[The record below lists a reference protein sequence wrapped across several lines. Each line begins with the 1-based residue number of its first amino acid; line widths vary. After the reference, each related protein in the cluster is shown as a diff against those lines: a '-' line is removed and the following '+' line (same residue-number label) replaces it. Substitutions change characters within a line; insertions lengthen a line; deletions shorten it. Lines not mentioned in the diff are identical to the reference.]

1 MSEIPCEICEFL
13 RESGFDC
20 VAESRGG
27 MPVLWAELS
36 NETLD
41 GASARSL
48 NEMSSRSL
56 DTKPA
61 RRCIVPWPI
70 VAGSPE
76 EAGEQAQRVA
86 ELLRELSA
94 EGHRPI
100 IVTEDRWRRQPGMMR
115 ARLLAHLEVFIPMF
129 ARNCEVR
136 KIDKET
142 AAAFLNENHSYGDAA
157 CRYRYGLYLK
167 RYTGKR
173 GEISPL
179 SLLGRNDSEELGRN
193 DGGSAV
199 EVYSGSG
206 YVTPGTLVAVAT
218 FSNARKWQKGE
229 KTIRSYEW
237 TRYASLPGVR
247 INGGMGK
254 VLKAFI
260 RDVQPDDIMSYADLE
275 WSEGAVYE
283 QLGFELEG
291 HKTPVIFA
299 VDSQWQRTALK
310 QYIGQ
315 GMTGVDMPPPARG
328 CRSEAETGVNGSHSL
343 PTSLYL
349 QNLGSNK
356 YRLKLT
362 EYE

>member
-1 MSEIPCEICEFL
+1 MSAIICDISEFL
-13 RESGFDC
+13 RENGFDC
-20 VAESRGG
+20 VVEPRGE
-27 MPVLWAELS
+27 MTVLWAELLD
-36 NETLD
+36 ETLTE
-41 GASARSL
+41 ASGEKPARSM
-48 NEMSSRSL
+48 N
-56 DTKPA
+56 TKPA
-61 RRCIVPWPI
+61 RRCIVPWPV

-76 EAGEQAQRVA
+76 EAQEQAQRVA

-94 EGHRPI
+94 EGYRPI
-100 IVTEDRWRRQPGMMR
+100 IITEDRWRRQPEMMR

-173 GEISPL
+173 GE
-179 SLLGRNDSEELGRN
+179 
-193 DGGSAV
+193 
-199 EVYSGSG
+199 SG
-206 YVTPGTLVAVAT
+206 VTPGTLVAVAT

-247 INGGMGK
+247 ISGGMGK

-260 RDVQPDDIMSYADLE
+260 KEIQPDDIMSYADLE

-283 QLGFELEG
+283 QLGFRLEG
-291 HKTPVIFA
+291 RKAPVAFE
-299 VDSQWQRTALK
+299 VDGSWGRSPVK
-310 QYIGQ
+310 P
-315 GMTGVDMPPPARG
+315 GMTDEGNESHAAR
-328 CRSEAETGVNGSHSL
+328 
-343 PTSLYL
+343 YL

>member
-13 RESGFDC
+13 RENGFDC

-56 DTKPA
+56 DTKA
-61 RRCIVPWPI
+61 VRRCIVPWPI
-70 VAGSPE
+70 TSNSPE
-76 EAGEQAQRVA
+76 EAGEQAQRMA

-100 IVTEDRWRRQPGMMR
+100 IVTEDRWRRQQWMMR

-179 SLLGRNDSEELGRN
+179 ASLGRNDS
-193 DGGSAV
+193 GGAV
-199 EVYSGSG
+199 EVYCGSG
-206 YVTPGTLVAVAT
+206 YATPGTLVAVAT

-229 KTIRSYEW
+229 KIIRSYEW

-260 RDVQPDDIMSYADLE
+260 KEVQPDDIMSYADLE

-310 QYIGQ
+310 QYSGQ

>member
-1 MSEIPCEICEFL
+1 MNTFISEISDFL

-20 VAESRGG
+20 VAQSRGG
-27 MPVLWAELS
+27 TSVLWAQLPVEG
-36 NETLD
+36 E
-41 GASARSL
+41 
-48 NEMSSRSL
+48 E
-56 DTKPA
+56 PV
-61 RRCIVPWPI
+61 RRCIVPWSI
-70 VAGSPE
+70 VAESIE
-76 EAGEQAQRVA
+76 EAHDQAQRMDA
-86 ELLRELSA
+86 LLKELSA
-94 EGHRPI
+94 ENHKLI
-100 IVTEDRWRRQPGMMR
+100 VVTEDRWRRQQGMMR
-115 ARLLAHLEVFIPMF
+115 ARLLAHLEVFTPMF

-173 GEISPL
+173 G
-179 SLLGRNDSEELGRN
+179 DSGII
-193 DGGSAV
+193 
-199 EVYSGSG
+199 
-206 YVTPGTLVAVAT
+206 PGTLVAVAT
-218 FSNARKWQKGE
+218 FSNARKWRKGD

-260 RDVQPDDIMSYADLE
+260 KDVQPDDIMSYADLE

-283 QLGFELEG
+283 RLGFRLEG
-291 HKTPVIFA
+291 QKDPVAFE
-299 VDSQWQRTALK
+299 VDGSWRRSPVKPGMTKEGKPGMTEGAIDSHDRTAS
-310 QYIGQ
+310 
-315 GMTGVDMPPPARG
+315 R
-328 CRSEAETGVNGSHSL
+328 
-343 PTSLYL
+343 YL

-356 YRLKLT
+356 YRMKLT

>member
-1 MSEIPCEICEFL
+1 MSIFVCEISEFL
-13 RESGFDC
+13 IANGFDC
-20 VAESRGG
+20 VAQSRGG
-27 MPVLWAELS
+27 MTVLWTEVTS
-36 NETLD
+36 
-41 GASARSL
+41 
-48 NEMSSRSL
+48 EM
-56 DTKPA
+56 PA
-61 RRCIVPWPI
+61 RRCIVPWPV

-76 EAGEQAQRVA
+76 EAQEQAQRMA

-94 EGHRPI
+94 EGYRPI
-100 IVTEDRWRRQPGMMR
+100 IITEDRWRRQPEMMR
-115 ARLLAHLEVFIPMF
+115 ARILAHLEVFIPMF

-173 GEISPL
+173 WEISPL
-179 SLLGRNDSEELGRN
+179 ASLGRNDSEG
-193 DGGSAV
+193 AV
-199 EVYSGSG
+199 ESGDVKD
-206 YVTPGTLVAVAT
+206 YIAPGMLVAVAT

-229 KTIRSYEW
+229 KVIRSYEW

-260 RDVQPDDIMSYADLE
+260 KDIQPDDIMSYADLE

-310 QYIGQ
+310 QYSGQ

-356 YRLKLT
+356 YRMKLT

>member
-1 MSEIPCEICEFL
+1 MIVCEISDFL
-13 RESGFDC
+13 SARGFGC
-20 VAESRGG
+20 VTESRGG
-27 MPVLWAELS
+27 MPMVWAEV
-36 NETLD
+36 LD
-41 GASARSL
+41 EASGEKL
-48 NEMSSRSL
+48 V
-56 DTKPA
+56 
-61 RRCIVPWPI
+61 RRCIVPWPV

-76 EAGEQAQRVA
+76 EAQEQARRMAKQ
-86 ELLRELSA
+86 LRELSA

-100 IVTEDRWRRQPGMMR
+100 IITEDRWRRQPGMMR

-179 SLLGRNDSEELGRN
+179 ASLGRNDS
-193 DGGSAV
+193 GGAV

-254 VLKAFI
+254 MLKAFI
-260 RDVQPDDIMSYADLE
+260 KEVQPDDIMSYADLE

-283 QLGFELEG
+283 RLGFRLEG
-291 HKTPVIFA
+291 QKAPVAFE
-299 VDSQWQRTALK
+299 VDGSWRRSPVK
-310 QYIGQ
+310 P
-315 GMTGVDMPPPARG
+315 GMTGEDDGSYSAR
-328 CRSEAETGVNGSHSL
+328 
-343 PTSLYL
+343 YL

>member
-1 MSEIPCEICEFL
+1 MSEISCEICEFL
-13 RESGFDC
+13 CANGFDC
-20 VAESRGG
+20 VTEPRGG
-27 MPVLWAELS
+27 MTVLWAEVRA
-36 NETLD
+36 E
-41 GASARSL
+41 ASGDKPARSM
-48 NEMSSRSL
+48 NTM
-56 DTKPA
+56 PA
-61 RRCIVPWPI
+61 RRCIVPWP
-70 VAGSPE
+70 VMAGSQE
-76 EAGEQAQRVA
+76 EAQEQARRVA
-86 ELLRELSA
+86 ELLMELSA
-94 EGHRPI
+94 EGNKPI
-100 IVTEDRWRRQPGMMR
+100 VITEDRWRRQPEMMR
-115 ARLLAHLEVFIPMF
+115 ARLLAHLESFIPMY

-142 AAAFLNENHSYGDAA
+142 AKSFLDENHSYGDAA

-179 SLLGRNDSEELGRN
+179 ASLGRNDS
-193 DGGSAV
+193 GGAV

-229 KTIRSYEW
+229 KIIRSYEW

-260 RDVQPDDIMSYADLE
+260 KEVQPDDIMSYADLE

-291 HKTPVIFA
+291 YKTPVIFA

-310 QYIGQ
+310 QYSGQ

-356 YRLKLT
+356 YRMKLT

>member
-1 MSEIPCEICEFL
+1 MSMFVCEISEFL
-13 RESGFDC
+13 SARGFDC
-20 VAESRGG
+20 VIESRGG
-27 MPVLWAELS
+27 MPVVWAEV
-36 NETLD
+36 LD
-41 GASARSL
+41 EASGEKL
-48 NEMSSRSL
+48 V
-56 DTKPA
+56 
-61 RRCIVPWPI
+61 RRCIVPWPVI
-70 VAGSPE
+70 AGSQE
-76 EAGEQAQRVA
+76 EAQEQAQRVA

-100 IVTEDRWRRQPGMMR
+100 IVTEDRWRRQQGMMR

-173 GEISPL
+173 GE
-179 SLLGRNDSEELGRN
+179 
-193 DGGSAV
+193 
-199 EVYSGSG
+199 SGI
-206 YVTPGTLVAVAT
+206 TPGTLVAVAT

-260 RDVQPDDIMSYADLE
+260 KEVQPDDIMSYADLE

-283 QLGFELEG
+283 QLGFSLEG
-291 HKTPVIFA
+291 QKAPVAFE
-299 VDSQWQRTALK
+299 VDGSWRRSPVGPGMTEKVKPRMTEGTSDSHDRTA
-310 QYIGQ
+310 
-315 GMTGVDMPPPARG
+315 TR
-328 CRSEAETGVNGSHSL
+328 
-343 PTSLYL
+343 YL

-356 YRLKLT
+356 YRMKLT

>member
-1 MSEIPCEICEFL
+1 MSAITGEISDFL

-20 VAESRGG
+20 VEESRGG
-27 MPVLWAELS
+27 VPVLWVEMPAGALNKVVAKASDGKLS
-36 NETLD
+36 
-41 GASARSL
+41 
-48 NEMSSRSL
+48 
-56 DTKPA
+56 
-61 RRCIVPWPI
+61 RRCVVPWP
-70 VAGSPE
+70 VMAGDPH
-76 EAGEQAQRVA
+76 EAQEQARRMDA
-86 ELLRELSA
+86 LLKELSA
-94 EGHRPI
+94 EAVKPVVI
-100 IVTEDRWRRQPGMMR
+100 TEDRWHRQKGMMR
-115 ARLLAHLEVFIPMF
+115 ARLLAHLEVFTPMF

-142 AAAFLNENHSYGDAA
+142 AAAFLNKNHSYGDAA
-157 CRYRYGLYLK
+157 CKYRYGLYLK

-179 SLLGRNDSEELGRN
+179 ASLGRNDSEELGRN
-193 DGGSAV
+193 DSESAV
-199 EVYSGSG
+199 GVYSGSG
-206 YVTPGTLVAVAT
+206 YVAPGTLVAVAT
-218 FSNARKWQKGE
+218 FSNARKWHKGE
-229 KTIRSYEW
+229 KVIRSYEW

-260 RDVQPDDIMSYADLE
+260 KDIQPDDIMSYADLE

-310 QYIGQ
+310 QYSGQ

>member
-1 MSEIPCEICEFL
+1 MFVCEISEFL
-13 RESGFDC
+13 SARGFDC
-20 VAESRGG
+20 VTESRGG
-27 MPVLWAELS
+27 MPVVWAEV
-36 NETLD
+36 LD
-41 GASARSL
+41 EASGEKL
-48 NEMSSRSL
+48 V
-56 DTKPA
+56 

-70 VAGSPE
+70 TSKSPE
-76 EAGEQAQRVA
+76 EAQEQAQRMA
-86 ELLRELSA
+86 EQLRRLSA
-94 EGHRPI
+94 EGYRPI
-100 IVTEDRWRRQPGMMR
+100 IITEDRWRRQQGMMR
-115 ARLLAHLEVFIPMF
+115 ARVLAHLEVFTPMF

-173 GEISPL
+173 GESGIS
-179 SLLGRNDSEELGRN
+179 
-193 DGGSAV
+193 
-199 EVYSGSG
+199 
-206 YVTPGTLVAVAT
+206 PGTLVAVAT

-260 RDVQPDDIMSYADLE
+260 KEVQPDDIMSYADLE
-275 WSEGAVYE
+275 WSEGSVYE
-283 QLGFELEG
+283 QLGFCLEG
-291 HKTPVIFA
+291 KRAPVVFC
-299 VDSQWQRTALK
+299 VDEQWGRFPVK
-310 QYIGQ
+310 PGN
-315 GMTGVDMPPPARG
+315 RF
-328 CRSEAETGVNGSHSL
+328 
-343 PTSLYL
+343 L
-349 QNLGSNK
+349 QNFGSNK

>member
-1 MSEIPCEICEFL
+1 MSAITGEISDFL

-20 VAESRGG
+20 VEELRGG
-27 MPVLWAELS
+27 VPVLWVEMPAEAQGQKLP
-36 NETLD
+36 
-41 GASARSL
+41 G
-48 NEMSSRSL
+48 
-56 DTKPA
+56 
-61 RRCIVPWPI
+61 RCVVPWP
-70 VAGSPE
+70 VLAGSPE
-76 EAGEQAQRVA
+76 EAQEQAQQMA
-86 ELLRELSA
+86 ELLKDIA
-94 EGHRPI
+94 KQGHKPI
-100 IVTEDRWRRQPGMMR
+100 IITEDRWRRQPEMMR
-115 ARLLAHLEVFIPMF
+115 ARLLAHLEVFTPMF

-157 CRYRYGLYLK
+157 CKYRYGLYLK

-179 SLLGRNDSEELGRN
+179 ASLGRNDSEELGRN
-193 DGGSAV
+193 ESESAV

-229 KTIRSYEW
+229 KVIRSYEW

-254 VLKAFI
+254 MLKAFVKE
-260 RDVQPDDIMSYADLE
+260 VQPDDIMSYADLE

-283 QLGFELEG
+283 QLCFRLEG
-291 HKTPVIFA
+291 QKDPVAFE
-299 VDSQWQRTALK
+299 VDGSWRRSPVGPGMTRKAGPGMTRKVGL
-310 QYIGQ
+310 

-349 QNLGSNK
+349 QNFGSNK

>member
-1 MSEIPCEICEFL
+1 MGDIGGNFGHDAARANWGGSWRMPTKEEFQELFDNCTWERTTKDVTSDAASVQSWKTRSRRCEVIMNTYISEISDFL

-27 MPVLWAELS
+27 MSVLWTQLTVEG
-36 NETLD
+36 EK
-41 GASARSL
+41 
-48 NEMSSRSL
+48 MV
-56 DTKPA
+56 

-70 VAGSPE
+70 VAESID
-76 EAGEQAQRVA
+76 EAYEQTQRMDV
-86 ELLRELSA
+86 LLKELSA
-94 EGHRPI
+94 ENHKTI
-100 IVTEDRWRRQPGMMR
+100 VVTEDRWRIQQLMMKS
-115 ARLLAHLEVFIPMF
+115 RLLAHLEVFTPMF

-142 AAAFLNENHSYGDAA
+142 AAEFLDKNHSYGDAA
-157 CRYRYGLYLK
+157 CKYRYGLYLK

-173 GEISPL
+173 GT
-179 SLLGRNDSEELGRN
+179 
-193 DGGSAV
+193 
-199 EVYSGSG
+199 G
-206 YVTPGTLVAVAT
+206 YVEPGTLVAVAT
-218 FSNARKWQKGE
+218 FSNARKWQKVD

-254 VLKAFI
+254 MLKAFI
-260 RDVQPDDIMSYADLE
+260 KDVQPDDIMSYADLE

-283 QLGFELEG
+283 QLGFVLEG
-291 HKTPVIFA
+291 KKAPVVFV
-299 VDSQWQRTALK
+299 VDGQWGRFPVK
-310 QYIGQ
+310 Q
-315 GMTGVDMPPPARG
+315 GMTEGADKGMTEVRF
-328 CRSEAETGVNGSHSL
+328 
-343 PTSLYL
+343 L

>member
-1 MSEIPCEICEFL
+1 MSEISCEICEFL
-13 RESGFDC
+13 CANGFDC
-20 VAESRGG
+20 VVEPRGG
-27 MPVLWAELS
+27 MTVLWAELLD
-36 NETLD
+36 ETLTE
-41 GASARSL
+41 ASGEKSVRSM
-48 NEMSSRSL
+48 NTM
-56 DTKPA
+56 PA

-70 VAGSPE
+70 VAGSQE
-76 EAGEQAQRVA
+76 EAHEQAQRMA
-86 ELLRELSA
+86 ELLNELSA

-100 IVTEDRWRRQPGMMR
+100 VITQDRWRRQQGMMR

-142 AAAFLNENHSYGDAA
+142 AKSFLDENHSYGDAA
-157 CRYRYGLYLK
+157 CKYRYGLYLK
-167 RYTGKR
+167 RYTGRR

-179 SLLGRNDSEELGRN
+179 ASLGRNDSEEPGRN
-193 DGGSAV
+193 DSGGAV

-206 YVTPGTLVAVAT
+206 YVKPGTLVAVAT

-229 KTIRSYEW
+229 KVIRSYEW

-260 RDVQPDDIMSYADLE
+260 KEVQPDDIMSYADLE

-283 QLGFELEG
+283 QLGFRLEG
-291 HKTPVIFA
+291 RKAPVIFA

-310 QYIGQ
+310 QYSGQ

-328 CRSEAETGVNGSHSL
+328 CRSEAETGVNGSPSL

-356 YRLKLT
+356 YRMKLT

>member
-1 MSEIPCEICEFL
+1 MSMFVCEISEFL
-13 RESGFDC
+13 SARGFGC
-20 VAESRGG
+20 VTESRGG
-27 MPVLWAELS
+27 MTVLWAEVLAGALS
-36 NETLD
+36 KVSDEAADN
-41 GASARSL
+41 AL
-48 NEMSSRSL
+48 NEVL
-56 DTKPA
+56 A
-61 RRCIVPWPI
+61 CRCIVPWP
-70 VAGSPE
+70 VTSNSLE
-76 EAGEQAQRVA
+76 DAGEQAQRVA
-86 ELLRELSA
+86 ELLRKFSA

-100 IVTEDRWRRQPGMMR
+100 IITEDRWRRQSEMMR
-115 ARLLAHLEVFIPMF
+115 ARVLAHLEVFTPMF

-173 GEISPL
+173 VEISRQA
-179 SLLGRNDSEELGRN
+179 RNDS
-193 DGGSAV
+193 
-199 EVYSGSG
+199 G
-206 YVTPGTLVAVAT
+206 YTPVKPGTLVAVAT
-218 FSNARKWQKGE
+218 FSNARKWIKGD

-254 VLKAFI
+254 MLKAFI
-260 RDVQPDDIMSYADLE
+260 KDVQPDDIMSYADLE

-283 QLGFELEG
+283 QLGFNLEG
-291 HKTPVIFA
+291 QKAPVVFS
-299 VDSQWQRTALK
+299 VDGQWRRFPVK
-310 QYIGQ
+310 P
-315 GMTGVDMPPPARG
+315 GMTEVRF
-328 CRSEAETGVNGSHSL
+328 
-343 PTSLYL
+343 L

>member
-1 MSEIPCEICEFL
+1 MSTFVCEISEFL
-13 RESGFDC
+13 CLNGFAC
-20 VAESRGG
+20 VMHSRCG
-27 MPVLWAELS
+27 MTVLDV
-36 NETLD
+36 D
-41 GASARSL
+41 G
-48 NEMSSRSL
+48 
-56 DTKPA
+56 K
-61 RRCIVPWPI
+61 CIVPWP
-70 VAGSPE
+70 VMAGSPE
-76 EAGEQAQRVA
+76 EAQEQAQQMA
-86 ELLRELSA
+86 ELLKDIA
-94 EGHRPI
+94 KQGHKPI
-100 IVTEDRWRRQPGMMR
+100 IVTEDRWRRQPEMMR

-173 GEISPL
+173 WEISPL
-179 SLLGRNDSEELGRN
+179 ASLGRNDSEG
-193 DGGSAV
+193 AV
-199 EVYSGSG
+199 ESVDVKDYIA
-206 YVTPGTLVAVAT
+206 PGTLVAVAT

-254 VLKAFI
+254 MLKAFI
-260 RDVQPDDIMSYADLE
+260 KDVQPDDIMSYADLE

-283 QLGFELEG
+283 RLGFSLEG
-291 HKTPVIFA
+291 QKAPVMFC
-299 VDSQWQRTALK
+299 VDGQWGRSPVKPGMTEEVK
-310 QYIGQ
+310 P
-315 GMTGVDMPPPARG
+315 GMTGGAID
-328 CRSEAETGVNGSHSL
+328 SHDRTASR
-343 PTSLYL
+343 YL

-356 YRLKLT
+356 YRMKLT

>member
-1 MSEIPCEICEFL
+1 MSIFVCEISEFL
-13 RESGFDC
+13 TANGFDC
-20 VAESRGG
+20 VVESRGG
-27 MPVLWAELS
+27 MTVLWAEVTS
-36 NETLD
+36 
-41 GASARSL
+41 
-48 NEMSSRSL
+48 EM
-56 DTKPA
+56 PV
-61 RRCIVPWPI
+61 RRCIVPWP
-70 VAGSPE
+70 VMAGSQE
-76 EAGEQAQRVA
+76 EAREQAQRVA
-86 ELLRELSA
+86 ELLNELSA

-100 IVTEDRWRRQPGMMR
+100 VITQDRWHRQQEMMR

-173 GEISPL
+173 GE
-179 SLLGRNDSEELGRN
+179 
-193 DGGSAV
+193 
-199 EVYSGSG
+199 SGIA
-206 YVTPGTLVAVAT
+206 PGTLVAVAT

-260 RDVQPDDIMSYADLE
+260 KDVHPDDIMSYADLE

-310 QYIGQ
+310 QYSGQ

-328 CRSEAETGVNGSHSL
+328 CRREAETGVNGSHSL

-356 YRLKLT
+356 YRMKLT

>member
-1 MSEIPCEICEFL
+1 MSIFVCEISEFL
-13 RESGFDC
+13 SARGFDC
-20 VAESRGG
+20 VVDPRGG
-27 MPVLWAELS
+27 MTVLWAEVWA
-36 NETLD
+36 E
-41 GASARSL
+41 ASGEKL
-48 NEMSSRSL
+48 V
-56 DTKPA
+56 

-86 ELLRELSA
+86 EQLRELSA

-115 ARLLAHLEVFIPMF
+115 ARLLAHLEVFTPMF

-136 KIDKET
+136 KIDKKT

-157 CRYRYGLYLK
+157 CRDRYGWYL
-167 RYTGKR
+167 YTGKR

-179 SLLGRNDSEELGRN
+179 ASLGRNDSEG
-193 DGGSAV
+193 AV
-199 EVYSGSG
+199 ESGDG
-206 YVTPGTLVAVAT
+206 KDYVAPGTLVAVAT

-254 VLKAFI
+254 MLKAFI
-260 RDVQPDDIMSYADLE
+260 KEVQPDDIMSYADLE

-283 QLGFELEG
+283 QLGFRLEG
-291 HKTPVIFA
+291 RKASVAFEVDGSWGRSPVKPGMTEEVKPGMTEGAI
-299 VDSQWQRTALK
+299 DSHDRTAS
-310 QYIGQ
+310 
-315 GMTGVDMPPPARG
+315 R
-328 CRSEAETGVNGSHSL
+328 
-343 PTSLYL
+343 YL

>member
-1 MSEIPCEICEFL
+1 MSIFVCEISEFL
-13 RESGFDC
+13 TVNGFDC
-20 VAESRGG
+20 VAESRCG
-27 MPVLWAELS
+27 MIVLWAELLD
-36 NETLD
+36 ETLTE
-41 GASARSL
+41 ASGEKSVRSM
-48 NEMSSRSL
+48 N
-56 DTKPA
+56 TKPV
-61 RRCIVPWPI
+61 RRCIVPWP
-70 VAGSPE
+70 VEAETSE
-76 EAGEQAQRVA
+76 EAQEQAQRLA

-100 IVTEDRWRRQPGMMR
+100 IVTEDRWRRQQGMMR
-115 ARLLAHLEVFIPMF
+115 SRLLAHLEVFIPMF

-142 AAAFLNENHSYGDAA
+142 AATFLNENHSYGDAA

-173 GEISPL
+173 WEISPL
-179 SLLGRNDSEELGRN
+179 ASLGRNDSEG
-193 DGGSAV
+193 AV
-199 EVYSGSG
+199 ESGDVKD
-206 YVTPGTLVAVAT
+206 YIAPGTLVAVAT

-229 KTIRSYEW
+229 KIIRSYEW

-260 RDVQPDDIMSYADLE
+260 KEVQPDDIMSYADLE

-310 QYIGQ
+310 QYSGQ

-328 CRSEAETGVNGSHSL
+328 CRREAETGVNGSHSL

-356 YRLKLT
+356 YRMKLT

>member
-1 MSEIPCEICEFL
+1 MSEISCEICEFL
-13 RESGFDC
+13 CANGFDC
-20 VAESRGG
+20 VAESRCG
-27 MPVLWAELS
+27 MIVLWAELLD
-36 NETLD
+36 ETLTE
-41 GASARSL
+41 ASGEKSVRSM
-48 NEMSSRSL
+48 N
-56 DTKPA
+56 TKPV
-61 RRCIVPWPI
+61 RRCIVPWP
-70 VAGSPE
+70 VMAGSQE
-76 EAGEQAQRVA
+76 EAQEQAQRMA

-100 IVTEDRWRRQPGMMR
+100 IVTEDRWRRQQGMIQ
-115 ARLLAHLEVFIPMF
+115 ARLLAHLESFIPMF

-173 GEISPL
+173 WEISPL
-179 SLLGRNDSEELGRN
+179 ASLGRNDSEG
-193 DGGSAV
+193 AV
-199 EVYSGSG
+199 ESGDVKD
-206 YVTPGTLVAVAT
+206 YITPGTLVAVAT

-229 KTIRSYEW
+229 KIIRSYEW

-260 RDVQPDDIMSYADLE
+260 KEVQPDDIMSYADLE

-283 QLGFELEG
+283 QLGFEFEG

-310 QYIGQ
+310 QYSGQ

-328 CRSEAETGVNGSHSL
+328 CRREAETGVNGSHSL

-356 YRLKLT
+356 YRMKLT

>member
-1 MSEIPCEICEFL
+1 MTAFACDISEFL
-13 RESGFDC
+13 RQNGFDC
-20 VAESRGG
+20 VAQLRGG
-27 MPVLWAELS
+27 MTVLWVEV
-36 NETLD
+36 
-41 GASARSL
+41 
-48 NEMSSRSL
+48 
-56 DTKPA
+56 PA
-61 RRCIVPWPI
+61 GTEDDPSVGTATSRCIVLWPI
-70 VAGSPE
+70 ESTTTE
-76 EAGEQAQRVA
+76 EAQKQAEQMAD
-86 ELLRELSA
+86 LLGDIARQ
-94 EGHRPI
+94 GYKPI
-100 IVTEDRWRRQPGMMR
+100 VITQDRWRRQQGMMQ
-115 ARLLAHLEVFIPMF
+115 ARLLAHLERFIPMY

-142 AAAFLNENHSYGDAA
+142 AAEFLNENHSYGDAA
-157 CRYRYGLYLK
+157 CRYRYGLYLI

-173 GEISPL
+173 TEISRQT
-179 SLLGRNDSEELGRN
+179 RNDSEDRM
-193 DGGSAV
+193 V
-199 EVYSGSG
+199 H
-206 YVTPGTLVAVAT
+206 PGTLVAVAT

-260 RDVQPDDIMSYADLE
+260 KEIQPDDIMSYADLE

-291 HKTPVIFA
+291 PKDPVLFT
-299 VDSQWQRTALK
+299 VDSQWQRFPVK
-310 QYIGQ
+310 P
-315 GMTGVDMPPPARG
+315 GMTT
-328 CRSEAETGVNGSHSL
+328 EAT
-343 PTSLYL
+343 PLYL